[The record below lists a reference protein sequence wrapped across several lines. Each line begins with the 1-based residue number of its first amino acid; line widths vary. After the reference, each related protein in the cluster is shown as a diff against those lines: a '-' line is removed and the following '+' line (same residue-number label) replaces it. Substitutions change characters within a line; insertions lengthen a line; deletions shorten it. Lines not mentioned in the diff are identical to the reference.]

1 MKMSKNLIRILIA
14 SVIMTVTLS
23 TSVGYAFLSDEL
35 NIERNNNANS
45 KSGIFITD
53 AKIALM

>member
-1 MKMSKNLIRILIA
+1 MSKNLIRILIA

>member
-23 TSVGYAFLSDEL
+23 TSVGYAVLSDEL
-35 NIERNNNANS
+35 NIERNNNANTQ
-45 KSGIFITD
+45 SGIFITD